1 MTNVLAAARRVNVL
15 IPAAAA
21 TTARTASIDT
31 AGANNAVVL
40 VHLGA
45 EANTNSTNVK
55 VTLEE
60 GDSTSSYATFNSD
73 YVSATLDNTAA
84 VVGSYSVP
92 LVGRKRY
99 LKLTMTPDTTTNGAV
114 VTSAMCEFDDAIR
127 TV

>member
-1 MTNVLAAARRVNVL
+1 MTNVLAAARCVSVL

-21 TTARTASIDT
+21 TTARTATIDT
-31 AGANNAVVL
+31 AAANVAVVR

-45 EANTNSTNVK
+45 EVNTNSTNVR

-60 GDSTSSYATFNSD
+60 SDNTSTFSTFNASFS
-73 YVSATLDNTAA
+73 SALLDNTAA
-84 VVGSYSVP
+84 VIGSYSVP

-99 LKLTMTPDTTTNGAV
+99 LKLSVVPDTTTNGAV
-114 VTSAMCEFDDAIR
+114 VSSAMVEFDDAIR

>member
-1 MTNVLAAARRVNVL
+1 MTNVLAAARRTSVL

-21 TTARTASIDT
+21 TTVRTATIDT
-31 AGANNAVVL
+31 AGANQAVVM

-45 EANTNSTNVK
+45 EVNTNSTNVR

-60 GDSTSSYATFNSD
+60 SDNTSTFTTFNSD

-84 VVGSYSVP
+84 VVGSYPVP
-92 LVGRKRY
+92 LIGRKRY
-99 LKLTMTPDTTTNGAV
+99 LKLSVVPDTTTNGAV
-114 VTSAMCEFDDAIR
+114 VSGAVCEFDDAIR

>member
-21 TTARTASIDT
+21 TTARTATIDT
-31 AGANNAVVL
+31 TQANVAAVV

-45 EANTNSTNVK
+45 ELNTNSTNVR

-60 GDSTSSYATFNSD
+60 GDSTSSFSTF
-73 YVSATLDNTAA
+73 SASFTSTTLDNTAA
-84 VVGSYSVP
+84 VVGTYSIP

-99 LKLTMTPDTTTNGAV
+99 LKLSLVPDTTSNGPV
-114 VTSAMCEFDDAIR
+114 VSSALVEFDDAIR
-127 TV
+127 V

>member
-1 MTNVLAAARRVNVL
+1 MTNVLAASRRVNVL

-21 TTARTASIDT
+21 TTARTATIDT
-31 AGANNAVVL
+31 AAANQAVVV

-45 EANTNSTNVK
+45 EVNTNSTNVR

-60 GDSTSSYATFNSD
+60 SDNTSTFTTFNSD

-84 VVGSYSVP
+84 VVGSYAVP
-92 LVGRKRY
+92 LIGRKRY
-99 LKLTMTPDTTTNGAV
+99 LKLSVVPDTTTNGAV
-114 VTSAMCEFDDAIR
+114 ASSAHVSFDDAIR